1 MAVVTVHKGDYSK
14 FGTVECAISVMGIPY
29 IYNIKVLTA
38 GLSYHYNSNEI
49 KESEIFGIHKL
60 INLYSYQVTTL

>member
-14 FGTVECAISVMGIPY
+14 FGKVECAISVMGISY
-29 IYNIKVLTA
+29 IYSTKVLTA

-49 KESEIFGIHKL
+49 KESKIFGIHKL